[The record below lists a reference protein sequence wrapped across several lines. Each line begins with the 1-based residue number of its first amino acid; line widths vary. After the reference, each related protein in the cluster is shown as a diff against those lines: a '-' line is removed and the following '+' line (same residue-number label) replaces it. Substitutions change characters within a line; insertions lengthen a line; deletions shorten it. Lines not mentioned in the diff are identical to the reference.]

1 MIVFIFVAFLMFFIL
16 WYGDFYADFSLSSGS
31 ILFMWTI
38 PFLRRSILLSNL
50 IAFLDVILCVYA
62 YIVCTSNILYSL
74 SVRVI
79 YQKKNS
85 LSVRESGIICVC
97 ETISVKW
104 TRNFIK
110 CTPIFYVTEC
120 IFTRVWE
127 LGIRSILT
135 VTIILKL
142 VRTSFIRKLAS
153 PLFRVWIIQAKVSLA
168 CIKQISYAIS
178 FVKIN
183 YQRKMLVFS
192 IQVKICWFC
201 MFLDCC
207 SQE

>member
-1 MIVFIFVAFLMFFIL
+1 MIVFIFVDFLMVFIL
-16 WYGDFYADFSLSSGS
+16 WYHNFSRIFPSSGS

-50 IAFLDVILCVYA
+50 IAFLDVIVCVCVCMLIFCVYST
-62 YIVCTSNILYSL
+62 YYSL
-74 SVRVI
+74 SVREI
-79 YQKKNS
+79 
-85 LSVRESGIICVC
+85 GIICVC
-97 ETISVKW
+97 ETTSVKC

-127 LGIRSILT
+127 IGIRSILP

-153 PLFRVWIIQAKVSLA
+153 PLFRVLIIQAKVSLA

-178 FVKIN
+178 YVKIN
-183 YQRKMLVFS
+183 YQKKMLVFS
-192 IQVKICWFC
+192 IQVKICWFY